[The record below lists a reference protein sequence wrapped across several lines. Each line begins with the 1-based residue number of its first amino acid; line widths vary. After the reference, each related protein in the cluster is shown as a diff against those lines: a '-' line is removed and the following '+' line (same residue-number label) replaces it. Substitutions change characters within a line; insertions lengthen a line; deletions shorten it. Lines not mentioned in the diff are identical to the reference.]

1 LIFCDVMRL
10 LPISN
15 LCIITKDILQL
26 LIIACSAVII
36 TSSVMLFITDRGNI
50 ITYAREQ
57 IQEWKNP
64 SYEEMETFLRKDT
77 TDLHVFIQDTYECK
91 QFCFDLIRNARNNGI
106 RAGYVTLSNPVG
118 DDHAIV
124 CFQTTDQGYVFVEP
138 QLDVQIPANEM
149 KTMLENRYYSM
160 DVEGLARQ
168 AAMPLDNVH
177 ISWYMVI

>member
-1 LIFCDVMRL
+1 MIFCDVMRL
-10 LPISN
+10 LPTSN
-15 LCIITKDILQL
+15 LCILTKDILQL

-50 ITYAREQ
+50 ITYANEQ
-57 IQEWKNP
+57 FHDWKNP
-64 SYEEMETFLRKDT
+64 SYEEMETFLSKDK
-77 TDLHVFIQDTYECK
+77 TDLHVFIPGTYECK

-106 RAGYVTLSNPVG
+106 RAGYVTLTNPVG

-124 CFQTTDQGYVFVEP
+124 CFQTTDEGYVFVEP
-138 QLDVQIPANEM
+138 QLDVQIPASEM
-149 KTMLENRYYSM
+149 KTMLETGYYTM
-160 DVEGLARQ
+160 DVEGLTQQ